1 VALDPDFAV
10 LLSQP
15 HMQLVAPPPE
25 VTPPMLRQLAKMFKP
40 TGDLP
45 PIASSRDIE
54 IAGPAGRI
62 AIRLYSPERL
72 KPAPLILFFYGGGW
86 VLGDLDSHEYLC
98 RDLANGS
105 GCTVAAV
112 DYRLAPEVPFPGGLD
127 DCYAALEFIA
137 ANAGDYGLDRTRIA
151 VCGDSAGGN
160 LAAAVVLKS
169 RAQRGPPLRYQAL
182 MCPALDSG
190 CDSSS
195 MHANG
200 IGYMLSRG
208 MMQWFWKCYLAK
220 PGDASNPL
228 ASPTWEA
235 NMSGLPPTTI
245 VTAEFDPLR
254 DDGDTYASRLRDAG
268 VPVTTRRYLGMIHDF
283 MAMPHITAVARRSIA
298 DTAGDIAA
306 ALTGPE
312 SF

>member
-1 VALDPDFAV
+1 MAMDPDFAV

-25 VTPPMLRQLAKMFKP
+25 VTPPMLRQFAKMFNP

-45 PIASSRDIE
+45 AIASSRDIE
-54 IAGPAGRI
+54 IAEPAGRI
-62 AIRLYSPERL
+62 AIPLHSPERL
-72 KPAPLILFFYGGGW
+72 KPAPLILFFHGGGW
-86 VLGDLDSHEYLC
+86 VLGDL
-98 RDLANGS
+98 
-105 GCTVAAV
+105 
-112 DYRLAPEVPFPGGLD
+112 
-127 DCYAALEFIA
+127 
-137 ANAGDYGLDRTRIA
+137 
-151 VCGDSAGGN
+151 
-160 LAAAVVLKS
+160 AAAVALKS
-169 RAQRGPPLRYQAL
+169 RARRGPRLCYQAL

-190 CDSSS
+190 CDSAS
-195 MHANG
+195 MHANE

-254 DDGDTYASRLRDAG
+254 DDGETYATRLRDAG

-312 SF
+312 RL